1 MNKYWK
7 VWNGYNG
14 MDETD
19 YKTLAEAQDG
29 AKIYA
34 DCKAGRNN
42 QKHPTLIMEVIG
54 KVKVPVPAMEIEM
67 FT

>member
-1 MNKYWK
+1 MQKYWK

-19 YKTLAEAQDG
+19 YTSLDAAQDG

-34 DCKAGRNN
+34 SASNN
-42 QKHPTLIMEVIG
+42 RMKYPTIIFEAVG
-54 KVKVPVPAMEIEM
+54 KVKIPVPAMEIEL